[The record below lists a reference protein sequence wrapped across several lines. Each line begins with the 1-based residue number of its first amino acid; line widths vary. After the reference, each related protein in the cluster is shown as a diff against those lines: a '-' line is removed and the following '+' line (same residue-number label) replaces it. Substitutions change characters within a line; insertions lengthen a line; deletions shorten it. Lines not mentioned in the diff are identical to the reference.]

1 MHCLEMINE
10 IIFIRDL
17 ENPSRVHPYF
27 LEEAEEMKKLG
38 LTVAVEPSVEADRL
52 FYRGFM
58 IHEEKDYPQDSRYVQ
73 GWKECDAT
81 FRMSVTHPLIEDLS
95 IPTFFVE
102 ELNEDVEEEIKER
115 GWDKVFIKNEKKS
128 IWDEGELAAVW
139 PIHSMQELKDK
150 YEQLPYQGLYAIRK
164 FLDPSLFYEEE
175 RYWIIMGKIYHRT
188 GFVPDIVKE
197 AAERLSVLGSKYYSI
212 DAIPNMIVEVNPGE
226 SSDRLGVNSAS
237 LFASWWK
244 DALK

>member
-1 MHCLEMINE
+1 MFLLVDKKQIEKVENYKNE
-10 IIFIRDL
+10 CGI
-17 ENPSRVHPYF
+17 
-27 LEEAEEMKKLG
+27 
-38 LTVAVEPSVEADRL
+38 
-52 FYRGFM
+52 
-58 IHEEKDYPQDSRYVQ
+58 PQ
-73 GWKECDAT
+73 
-81 FRMSVTHPLIEDLS
+81 
-95 IPTFFVE
+95 E
-102 ELNEDVEEEIKER
+102 EL
-115 GWDKVFIKNEKKS
+115 
-128 IWDEGELAAVW
+128 
-139 PIHSMQELKDK
+139 
-150 YEQLPYQGLYAIRK
+150 AIRK

>member
-1 MHCLEMINE
+1 MLCLEMKSE
-10 IIFIRDL
+10 IIFTRDL
-17 ENPSRVHPYF
+17 ENPLRVHPYF
-27 LEEAEEMKKLG
+27 LAEAEEMKKLG
-38 LTVAVEPSVEADRL
+38 LKVAVEPSVDAERL

-58 IHEEKDYPQDSRYVQ
+58 INEEKDYPQDTRYVQ

-95 IPTFFVE
+95 IPTFFVK
-102 ELNEDVEEEIKER
+102 ELNDDVEEEIKKR

-128 IWDEGELAAVW
+128 IWDEGELATVW

-150 YEQLPYQGLYAIRK
+150 YEQLSYQGLYAIRK

-244 DALK
+244 DALL

>member
-1 MHCLEMINE
+1 MLCLEMKSE
-10 IIFIRDL
+10 IIFTRDL
-17 ENPSRVHPYF
+17 ENPLRVHPYF
-27 LEEAEEMKKLG
+27 LAEAEEMKKLG
-38 LTVAVEPSVEADRL
+38 LKVAVEPSVDAERL

-58 IHEEKDYPQDSRYVQ
+58 INEEKDYPQDTRYVQ

-81 FRMSVTHPLIEDLS
+81 FRMSVTHPLIENLS
-95 IPTFFVE
+95 IPTFFVK
-102 ELNEDVEEEIKER
+102 ELNDDVEEEIKKR

-150 YEQLPYQGLYAIRK
+150 YEQLSYQGLYAIRK

-197 AAERLSVLGSKYYSI
+197 AVERLSVLGSKYYSI

>member
-1 MHCLEMINE
+1 MKSE
-10 IIFIRDL
+10 IIFTRDL
-17 ENPSRVHPYF
+17 ENPLRVHPYF
-27 LEEAEEMKKLG
+27 LAEAEEMKKLG
-38 LTVAVEPSVEADRL
+38 LKVAVEPSVDAERL

-58 IHEEKDYPQDSRYVQ
+58 INEEKDYPQDTRYVQ

-95 IPTFFVE
+95 IPTFFVK
-102 ELNEDVEEEIKER
+102 ELNDDVEEEIKKR

-128 IWDEGELAAVW
+128 IWDEGELATVW

-150 YEQLPYQGLYAIRK
+150 YEQLSYQGLYAIRK

-244 DALK
+244 DALL

>member
-10 IIFIRDL
+10 IIFIKDPV
-17 ENPSRVHPYF
+17 NPLRVHPYF
-27 LEEAEEMKKLG
+27 LAEAEEMKKLG
-38 LTVAVEPSVEADRL
+38 LKVAVEPSVDAERL

-58 IHEEKDYPQDSRYVQ
+58 INEEKDYPQDTRYVQ

-95 IPTFFVE
+95 IPTFFVK
-102 ELNEDVEEEIKER
+102 ELNDDVEEEIKKR

-150 YEQLPYQGLYAIRK
+150 YEQLSYQGLYAIRK

-175 RYWIIMGKIYHRT
+175 RYWIIMGKIFHRT

-197 AAERLSVLGSKYYSI
+197 AVERLSVLGSKYYSI